1 MAIIIET
8 IVRAREFYLQF
19 QTHLCNVAIFLERKT
34 HLLISLCQAM
44 IIRETSIEVISVEI
58 AFHFIISFIC
68 I

>member
-8 IVRAREFYLQF
+8 IVRTREFYLQL
-19 QTHLCNVAIFLERKT
+19 QTHLCNFAIFLERKT
-34 HLLISLCQAM
+34 QSFDISVPSYD
-44 IIRETSIEVISVEI
+44 IRGISIEVISVEI